1 MWHGAGRLAKAGAL
15 LFISLTASG
24 RLQPQMI
31 LTCPACDTKYV
42 VKDGAI
48 PSAGRQ
54 VRCASCKHSWHQD
67 PEAGLPE
74 QEAAP
79 AEQPQGT
86 VDFGGPPQPQPDAEP
101 EPVAEIPA
109 AAEADMMVAEE
120 PQPDVGYHE
129 AEWEDVREEASED
142 PSSPPAE
149 AIRAGGSW
157 EPPAPEL
164 AEELP
169 VETYQPPAP
178 AEEEFVGYAPIDG
191 DDEPHKRRWPL
202 LIGIILLIVAAAAA
216 FWFLAPPEWKARAGI
231 AETGATPLQLMI
243 TNRDRQVLESGNELV
258 AISGRVINP
267 TDDEQRVPPIR
278 AELRDSRTKTL
289 VHSWTIAAPA
299 QTLAPR
305 SSASFNSAEVDVP
318 KGGDELTVT
327 LGG

>member
-1 MWHGAGRLAKAGAL
+1 
-15 LFISLTASG
+15 
-24 RLQPQMI
+24 MI

-67 PEAGLPE
+67 PEGAPVE
-74 QEAAP
+74 QEIAP
-79 AEQPQGT
+79 ADQPSGI
-86 VDFGGPPQPQPDAEP
+86 VDFGGPPQPLPDAEP

-109 AAEADMMVAEE
+109 AAEADMMIAEE
-120 PQPDVGYHE
+120 PQPDVHE
-129 AEWEDVREEASED
+129 AEWEDVQEEASED
-142 PSSPPAE
+142 PYSPPAE
-149 AIRAGGSW
+149 PAQAGDSW

-164 AEELP
+164 AEEPP
-169 VETYQPPAP
+169 VETYQAPAP
-178 AEEEFVGYAPIDG
+178 ADEEFVGYAPING
-191 DDEPHKRRWPL
+191 DDEPRKSRWPL
-202 LIGIILLIVAAAAA
+202 LIGLILLIVAAAAA

-267 TDDEQRVPPIR
+267 TDNEQRVPPIR
-278 AELRDSRTKTL
+278 AELRDSRTKAL

>member
-1 MWHGAGRLAKAGAL
+1 
-15 LFISLTASG
+15 
-24 RLQPQMI
+24 MI

-48 PSAGRQ
+48 PPAGRQ

-67 PEAGLPE
+67 PEPGE
-74 QEAAP
+74 TQQEAVLT
-79 AEQPQGT
+79 EQPWAG
-86 VDFGGPPQPQPDAEP
+86 VDFGGPPQPEPDAIP

-120 PQPDVGYHE
+120 PQPDVEFHD
-129 AEWEDVREEASED
+129 AEWEEIPEQANEHVSPEPAEPIHADHGWQ
-142 PSSPPAE
+142 PPA
-149 AIRAGGSW
+149 AATVDKPS
-157 EPPAPEL
+157 
-164 AEELP
+164 
-169 VETYQPPAP
+169 VESYQPPVQ
-178 AEEEFVGYAPIDG
+178 AEEEFVGYAPING
-191 DDEPHKRRWPL
+191 DDEQGRSRWPL
-202 LIGIILLIVAAAAA
+202 LIGLIILIVAAAAA
-216 FWFLAPPEWKARAGI
+216 FWFLAPTEWKARAGI
-231 AETGATPLQLMI
+231 AQASATPLQLMI

-267 TDDEQRVPPIR
+267 TDNEQRVPPIR
-278 AELRDSRTKTL
+278 AELRDSRTKAL